1 MKFKIKAI
9 FIDGMKDFLTI
20 KKEYELISENDLSFF
35 VICDQGYLMHFA
47 KCRFDKR
54 KRKTY

>member
-35 VICDQGYLMHFA
+35 VICDQGYLMYFD
-47 KCRFDKR
+47 KCRFE